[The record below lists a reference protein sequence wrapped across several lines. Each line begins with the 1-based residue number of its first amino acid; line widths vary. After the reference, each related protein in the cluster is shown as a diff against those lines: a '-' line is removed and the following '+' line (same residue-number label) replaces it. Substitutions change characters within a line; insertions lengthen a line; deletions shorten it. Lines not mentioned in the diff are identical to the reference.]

1 MRMRY
6 AILVFAAGLTISSPL
21 SAQTTARRSGE
32 QIQAAFSAHK
42 GDFDYLL
49 GDWEFTVTNPQYGT
63 SRGYW
68 SAVRL
73 ADGQIVDEYR
83 VVGDSGQTYYVTTTV
98 RNYNGALERW
108 ELIGADAGTG
118 LQDFG
123 TGQKVGDEMHI
134 QQTFGV
140 ARGTPSTWRIRY
152 YNIQPDRFSWIA
164 DRSMDGG
171 KTWVKDYQRIEAH
184 RIGAARTLPSLAP
197 ARNRAP

>member
-6 AILVFAAGLTISSPL
+6 ATLVFAAGLTISSPL

-32 QIQAAFSAHK
+32 QIQAAFNAHK

-83 VVGDSGQTYYVTTTV
+83 VVGDSGQTDYVTTTV
-98 RNYNGALERW
+98 RNYNGAADRW
-108 ELIGADAGTG
+108 ELIRAAAGTG
-118 LQDFG
+118 LPDFG
-123 TGQKVGDEMHI
+123 TSHQNGDEVRI
-134 QQTFGV
+134 EQTFG
-140 ARGTPSTWRIRY
+140 
-152 YNIQPDRFSWIA
+152 
-164 DRSMDGG
+164 
-171 KTWVKDYQRIEAH
+171 
-184 RIGAARTLPSLAP
+184 GAARTA
-197 ARNRAP
+197 